1 MRFQHFDIRP
11 GKIPRTTRRLKNAKK
26 AIERERDS
34 IPLFP
39 ELVRFKTAEQR
50 LDHLDEVQ
58 IAYWQG
64 IRDHEAATW
73 RKVRRRL
80 YTLTDYERARFLVY
94 WNSHGCPGT
103 ASNAS
108 ECLRAFFRREDWRL
122 EDIAMIQNGG
132 AA

>member
-1 MRFQHFDIRP
+1 MR
-11 GKIPRTTRRLKNAKK
+11 NAAR
-26 AIERERDS
+26 AIQREIDQ

-39 ELVRFKTAEQR
+39 ELVRFKSVEER
-50 LDHLDEVQ
+50 LDHLDDVQ

-80 YTLTDYERARFLVY
+80 YSLNDYEMARFLAY

-103 ASNAS
+103 ACNAS
-108 ECLRAFFRREDWRL
+108 ELLRAFFRREDWRL
-122 EDIAMIQNGG
+122 EDVAMIQNGG
-132 AA
+132 AK